1 MSSLVRQFLGREAH
15 PGIQFV
21 KYALAG
27 GLATAVD
34 IFTVF
39 ILAWRVFPALLA
51 GEFLVRLFHIDV
63 AALNNSVRARNYV
76 LCKIFAFFVSNTAAY
91 LIDRIWVFH
100 PGRHSRN
107 REFALFFMVSFL
119 SLILGTA
126 LAWALIN
133 AFGMSMATAYASNA
147 AVSLSVN
154 FAGRKFF
161 VFQR

>member
-1 MSSLVRQFLGREAH
+1 MPSMIRQFLGREAH

-27 GLATAVD
+27 SFATAVD
-34 IFTVF
+34 ILTVF
-39 ILAWRVFPALLA
+39 VLAWRVFPALKA
-51 GEFLVRLFHIDV
+51 EEFLARLLHIEV
-63 AALNNSVRARNYV
+63 ASMSDSVRARNYV
-76 LCKIFAFFVSNTAAY
+76 LCKIMAFFVSNTTAY
-91 LIDRIWVFH
+91 LVDRAWVFH

-119 SLILGTA
+119 SMVLGTA
-126 LAWALIN
+126 LAWILIHQ
-133 AFGMSMATAYASNA
+133 FGLSMAFAYLVNA
-147 AVSLSVN
+147 VVSIAVN

>member
-1 MSSLVRQFLGREAH
+1 MPSLIRQFLGREAH

-27 GLATAVD
+27 SFATIVDMLA
-34 IFTVF
+34 VF
-39 ILAWRVFPALLA
+39 VLAWKVFPALMA

-63 AALNNSVRARNYV
+63 AAMDDSARARNYV
-76 LCKIFAFFVSNTAAY
+76 LCKIFAFFVSNTTAY
-91 LIDRIWVFH
+91 LVDRVWVFH
-100 PGRHSRN
+100 PGRHSRK
-107 REFALFFMVSFL
+107 REFALFFMVSFI

-126 LAWALIN
+126 LAWILIHH
-133 AFGMSMATAYASNA
+133 FGLSTASAYLANA
-147 AVSLSVN
+147 AASLSVN